1 MSDNKCP
8 VCGNSKKINLLC
20 NINAFDIFK
29 CGACGSDFVFPMP
42 VAEALKSYYDREVW
56 FEGGEPGGYKN
67 YDQQTAWSVD
77 AIKPVFDEFQGASG
91 LSVLDIGC
99 GYGTHL
105 ELAASM
111 GWKCFGVEVS
121 DHARKIAKQRLGG
134 KAYIVESTSDLIP
147 HEFDLVLILDVIE
160 HLPSPY
166 TLLYSLFSI
175 GAITSKTRIVIST
188 PNAGSV
194 DAQNNPA
201 EWAYRH
207 PPSHL
212 VYYSASTLRFLL
224 EKLHFSDVKVAG
236 VSPLELQVGEPQCS
250 ENHAGYSGL
259 WATASGSDFTEFMR
273 ERYVPGTWSKIAE
286 YEHLPRYQLAGR
298 DVIGKKVLDFGC
310 GTGYGSS
317 ALSEHASSVV
327 GLDID
332 QAAIAWARATHHNPN
347 LTFHCC
353 DDLGATLAS
362 SSFDVV
368 TCFEM
373 IEHVDYATQKAA
385 IASISRLLHAEGL
398 FIISTPNPEITKL
411 YGANPYHLREM
422 TLSEF
427 REILKPYFLHIK
439 IVEQRVRSSIAFDDI
454 DNTNKSDNYLK
465 LTGEKN
471 DENVIPLAFIA
482 ICSNRPIGN
491 VKPLVVFDDEVDLIQ
506 DTLQN
511 NRRLIAANFESYQ
524 LGESVRA
531 QQRSSE
537 SINIELAIKNLMVV
551 EKDVAIDQQS
561 AEIVRLDQLVVDKT
575 NALEQQAAEIVRLDQ
590 LVVDKTNALEQQGA
604 EIVRLDQFILAKEEA
619 ITLQSQHIHQL
630 TEIDTV
636 QKTEITKTTAELAYF
651 QDLTARNDQEISRL
665 NQVTIEQT
673 ATIGQMEEAAWLK
686 ESELRKIENE
696 LLQLRQSKWHRLGT
710 ALRLQPVTL
719 LSLQTIV
726 HLMISMAMPAWMR
739 NTLRPLFA
747 KARQKH
753 FPNPSALATGHTTYF
768 GEAHAVLQP
777 TSVTESRP
785 RIVHVIAN
793 FCVGGSSRLVVDLME
808 SLGDR
813 YQQSVLT
820 SFIPVPPAYTGL
832 DIHECRFPANEEP
845 FVEYFQKNKPELIHV
860 HYWGDC
866 DEPWYSKAFKAA
878 EHLGIRVVENINT
891 PVDPFISSSVKS
903 YIYVSDYVR
912 KVFGKKEPSHITIFP
927 GSNFAHFDR
936 KVDEAVSENCVG
948 MVYRLERDKLNEAAI
963 LPFISVVKKRPETHV
978 LIVGGGSLLEIFQ
991 KAVAEADVTK
1001 NFEFTGYVSYATLPD
1016 YYRRMS
1022 IFVAPVWK
1030 ESFGQVSAFAMNMKI
1045 PVCGYDVGAIAEIID
1060 NPALV
1065 APIGAHEQLA
1075 NIMVRLLDSPLE
1087 RTAVGEQQRQRA
1099 QEHFS
1104 VEAMIESYR
1113 KIYQQFTVTPLS

>member
-8 VCGNSKKINLLC
+8 VCGDSKKINLLC
-20 NINAFDIFK
+20 NTNTFDIFK
-29 CGACGSDFVFPMP
+29 CGACGADFVFPMP
-42 VAEALKSYYDREVW
+42 SAEALKSYYDREAW
-56 FEGGEPGGYKN
+56 FEGGETGGYKN

-105 ELAASM
+105 ELAAGM

-121 DHARKIAKQRLGG
+121 NHARKIAKQRLEG

-175 GAITSKTRIVIST
+175 GAITSKTQIVIST

-194 DAQNNPA
+194 EAQNNPA

-224 EKLHFSDVKVAG
+224 EKLHFSDIKVDG
-236 VSPLELQVGEPQCS
+236 VSPLELQAGEPQGS
-250 ENHAGYSGL
+250 ENHAGYAGL

-286 YEHLPRYQLAGR
+286 YEHLPRYQLARR
-298 DVIGKKVLDFGC
+298 DVTGKTVLDFGC

-373 IEHVDYATQKAA
+373 IEHVDYTTQKAV
-385 IASISRLLHAEGL
+385 IASISRLLRADGL

-422 TLSEF
+422 TLPEF
-427 REILKPYFLHIK
+427 NEILSPYFPHVK
-439 IVEQRVRSSIAFDDI
+439 IVEQRVRNSIAFDDV
-454 DNTNKSDNYLK
+454 DNTNKSDDYLK
-465 LTGEKN
+465 INGKKSGES
-471 DENVIPLAFIA
+471 VIPLAFIA
-482 ICSNRPIGN
+482 VCSKHPIGN
-491 VKPLVVFDDEVDLIQ
+491 IKPFVVFDDEVDLIQ

-511 NRRLIAANFESYQ
+511 IRRLTTANFESYQ

-531 QQRSSE
+531 QKQVSQILSTE
-537 SINIELAIKNLMVV
+537 LTQYQQELVVKNIMVV
-551 EKDVAIDQQS
+551 EKDAAITQQGS
-561 AEIVRLDQLVVDKT
+561 EIVRLDT
-575 NALEQQAAEIVRLDQ
+575 FIV
-590 LVVDKTNALEQQGA
+590 
-604 EIVRLDQFILAKEEA
+604 AKEEA

-630 TEIDTV
+630 NETDAA
-636 QKTEITKTTAELAYF
+636 QKTEIIKTTAELAY
-651 QDLTARNDQEISRL
+651 LHEVTVRNDQEIDRL
-665 NQVTIEQT
+665 NQVTTQQT
-673 ATIGQMEEAAWLK
+673 ATIAQMEEAAWRK
-686 ESELRKIENE
+686 ESEIRRVENE
-696 LLQLRQSKWHRLGT
+696 LLKLHQSKWHRLGS
-710 ALRLQPVTL
+710 ALRSRPVTL
-719 LSLQTIV
+719 RSTQTII
-726 HLMISMAMPAWMR
+726 HLVASVALPVWAR
-739 NTLRPLFA
+739 NWLRPLVT
-747 KARQKH
+747 KARQ
-753 FPNPSALATGHTTYF
+753 NRVLQTAGLAPVPTASNS
-768 GEAHAVLQP
+768 EAHLIVQH
-777 TSVTESRP
+777 TSSTVVRP
-785 RIVHVIAN
+785 RIIHVIAN

-832 DIHECRFPANEEP
+832 EIHECRFPASEEP
-845 FVEYFQKNKPELIHV
+845 FVEYFQKNMPDLIHV

-866 DEPWYSKAFKAA
+866 DEPWYGKAFKAA

-912 KVFGKKEPSHITIFP
+912 KVFGKKEASHITIFP
-927 GSNFAHFDR
+927 GSDFAHFDR
-936 KVDEAVSENCVG
+936 KADDAVSENCVG
-948 MVYRLERDKLNEAAI
+948 MVYRLERDKLNDAAI
-963 LPFISVVKKRPETHV
+963 LPFISAVKKRPETHV

-991 KAVAEADVTK
+991 KTVAEAGVTA

-1060 NPALV
+1060 NAALV

-1075 NIMVRLLDSPLE
+1075 DIMVRLLDSPLE

-1113 KIYQQFTVTPLS
+1113 KIYQQFTEAPLP

>member
-1 MSDNKCP
+1 MSGNSCP
-8 VCGNSKKINLLC
+8 VCGDSKRISFLC
-20 NINAFDIFK
+20 NTNTFNIFK
-29 CGACGSDFVFPMP
+29 CGACGADFVFPMP
-42 VAEALKSYYDREVW
+42 AADALKSYYDREAW

-77 AIKPVFDEFQGASG
+77 AVKPVFDEFQGASG

-105 ELAASM
+105 ELAAAM

-121 DHARKIAKQRLGG
+121 DHARKIAKQRLEG

-160 HLPSPY
+160 HLASPY
-166 TLLYSLFSI
+166 TFLYSLFSI
-175 GAITSKTRIVIST
+175 GAVTLKTRIVIST

-194 DAQNNPA
+194 EAQNNPA
-201 EWAYRH
+201 KWAYRH

-212 VYYSASTLRFLL
+212 VYYSAGTLQFLL
-224 EKLHFSDVKVAG
+224 EKLHFSDIKVIG
-236 VSPLELQVGEPQCS
+236 ISRLELQSTEQQGNGLYS
-250 ENHAGYSGL
+250 GYAGL
-259 WATASGSDFTEFMR
+259 WATATGSDFTEFMR

-286 YEHLPRYQLAGR
+286 YEHFPRYKLAQLQVK
-298 DVIGKKVLDFGC
+298 DKSVLDFGC

-317 ALSEHASSVV
+317 ALCEHASSVV

-347 LTFHCC
+347 LAFHCC

-362 SSFDVV
+362 NSFDVV

-373 IEHVDYATQKAA
+373 IEHVDYTTQKAV
-385 IASISRLLHAEGL
+385 IASIARLLRADGL

-422 TLSEF
+422 TLPEF
-427 REILKPYFLHIK
+427 YEILSPYFPYIK
-439 IVEQRVRSSIAFDDI
+439 IVEQRVRNSIAFDDV
-454 DNTNKSDNYLK
+454 DNTKLFDNYLNIN
-465 LTGEKN
+465 EKKN
-471 DENVIPLAFIA
+471 SENIVPLAFIA
-482 ICSNRPIGN
+482 ICSKHPMDNI
-491 VKPLVVFDDEVDLIQ
+491 KPMVVFDDEVDLIQ

-511 NRRLIAANFESYQ
+511 TRRLTAANFESYQ

-531 QQRSSE
+531 QQQVSQTLTAE
-537 SINIELAIKNLMVV
+537 LTQHQQELAVKNVMVV
-551 EKDVAIDQQS
+551 EKDVVISQQG

-575 NALEQQAAEIVRLDQ
+575 S
-590 LVVDKTNALEQQGA
+590 ALEQQGA
-604 EIVRLDQFILAKEEA
+604 EIVRLDQFIIAKEQA
-619 ITLQSQHIHQL
+619 VTLQSQHIRELNKTDAAQKS
-630 TEIDTV
+630 EIIKITV
-636 QKTEITKTTAELAYF
+636 ELEH
-651 QDLTARNDQEISRL
+651 LHEVTVRNDLEIARL
-665 NQVTIEQT
+665 NQVTTQQT

-686 ESELRKIENE
+686 ESEIRRVENE
-696 LLQLRQSKWHRLGT
+696 LLKLYQSKWHRLGS
-710 ALRLQPVTL
+710 ALRSRPVTL
-719 LSLQTIV
+719 GSLQTIT
-726 HLMISMAMPAWMR
+726 HLVASMALPVWVR
-739 NTLRPLFA
+739 NWLRPLVSR
-747 KARQKH
+747 ARQTG
-753 FPNPSALATGHTTYF
+753 ALHAAGFITVPTASN
-768 GEAHAVLQP
+768 GEAHLIVQHTDSAAI
-777 TSVTESRP
+777 RP

-832 DIHECRFPANEEP
+832 DIHELRFPASEEP
-845 FVEYFQKNKPELIHV
+845 FIEYFQKNKPNLIHV

-866 DEPWYSKAFKAA
+866 DEPWYGKAFKAA
-878 EHLGIRVVENINT
+878 EHLGIAVVENINT
-891 PVDPFISSSVKS
+891 PVDPYISISVQS

-912 KVFGKKEPSHITIFP
+912 KVFGKKEPNHITIFP
-927 GSNFAHFDR
+927 GSDFAHFDR
-936 KVDEAVSENCVG
+936 KAEEAVSENCVG
-948 MVYRLERDKLNEAAI
+948 MVYRLERDKLTEASI
-963 LPFISVVKKRPETHV
+963 LPFISAVKKRPGTHV

-991 KAVAEADVTK
+991 KTVAAAGMTK

-1045 PVCGYDVGAIAEIID
+1045 PVCGYDVGAIAEIIN

-1065 APIGAHEQLA
+1065 APIAAHEQLA
-1075 NIMVRLLDSPLE
+1075 DIMVRLLDSPQE
-1087 RTAVGEQQRQRA
+1087 KTAVGEQQRQRA
-1099 QEHFS
+1099 QDHFS

-1113 KIYQQFTVTPLS
+1113 KIYQQFTEAPLP